1 MDTQRYLKNVAS
13 LEYDPS
19 LCIGCRL
26 CIEVCPHN
34 VFKMAGKKAEIID
47 RDKCMECGACV
58 LNCVPGALT
67 VNQGVG
73 CAAAV
78 ISGFLKGTEPNCDCG
93 GGETCC

>member
-1 MDTQRYLKNVAS
+1 MDTQIYLKNVAS

-19 LCIGCRL
+19 KCIGCRL

-34 VFKMAGKKAEIID
+34 VFDMAGKKAEVVKP
-47 RDKCMECGACV
+47 DKCMECGACV

-67 VNQGVG
+67 VKQGVG

-78 ISGFLKGTEPNCDCG
+78 INGFLRGTEPNCDCSG
-93 GGETCC
+93 NEACC

>member
-1 MDTQRYLKNVAS
+1 METQKYLRNVVT

-19 LCIGCRL
+19 KCIGCRL

-34 VFKMAGKKAEIID
+34 VFAMAGKIAEVIHLDNCI
-47 RDKCMECGACV
+47 ECGACV

-78 ISGFLKGTEPNCDCG
+78 ISGFLKGTEPSCDCG
-93 GGETCC
+93 GDASCC

>member
-1 MDTQRYLKNVAS
+1 MDTQIYLKNVAT

-34 VFKMAGKKAEIID
+34 VFKMAGKKTEIID
-47 RDKCMECGACV
+47 RDKCMECGACM
-58 LNCVPGALT
+58 LNRVPGALT
-67 VNQGVG
+67 VKQGAG

-93 GGETCC
+93 GGDACC